1 MDQAELLRYLVE
13 TLETLGIRYMIG
25 GAQAAMFY
33 GEPQFTRDIDGVAE
47 IEPSHIPGLLDRF
60 PGGDFYVSEEAV
72 RGAIRDR
79 GRFNIIHP
87 ASGLKI
93 DVILPKGT
101 EYDRMQF
108 SRRERHEM
116 LEGLRAYFARP
127 EDVILYKM
135 IYSVQD
141 DLLPRGRI
149 RPPRAGHFGNPQGV
163 GPGARFGLH
172 RRLGWAARAEPH
184 LGCGAQA
191 GTCE

>member
-13 TLETLGIRYMIG
+13 TFETLGIRYMIG

-33 GEPQFTRDIDGVAE
+33 GEPRLTRDIDVVTD
-47 IEPSHIPGLLDRF
+47 IEPSQIPGLLERF
-60 PGGDFYVSEEAV
+60 PGGDFYLSEEAV

-79 GRFNIIHP
+79 GQFNIIHP

-116 LEGLRAYFARP
+116 LEGLHAYFARP

-135 IYSVQD
+135 IYFSEGGSDRHVRD
-141 DLLPRGRI
+141 ILGILRVSGPEIDTDYI
-149 RPPRAGHFGNPQGV
+149 AEWAG
-163 GPGARFGLH
+163 
-172 RRLGWAARAEPH
+172 RLGLSTIWNAVLKRAQMNE
-184 LGCGAQA
+184 
-191 GTCE
+191 